1 MTQANDRKEGGVV
14 RRVALVFGGSRS
26 VDAATV
32 ARLVDSGFIVA
43 HVCTARPNLTQ
54 ETSSRMSAPADA
66 VVPIEL
72 DNTRAGWVPDA
83 IARTVAQVG
92 LPDAV
97 VINAG
102 LLQFPTGASLA
113 LGDLELRLGSDVRRI
128 YEIVQC
134 AAPHMRDG
142 GRIVTV
148 AAGAAEWNGATAAV
162 MSMARAAVAS
172 LVKGLA
178 LDLSGRRIAVNNIQ
192 SGPIDADMANDYAP
206 HLDGRIPLGWVG
218 KPQEIAALV
227 VYLASDAS
235 GAMTGASITIDGGF
249 AL

>member
-1 MTQANDRKEGGVV
+1 MTQVIDGMEGGAV
-14 RRVALVFGGSRS
+14 RRVALVFGDSRS

-32 ARLVDSGFIVA
+32 TRLVGCGFVVA
-43 HVCTARPNLTQ
+43 HACAARR
-54 ETSSRMSAPADA
+54 SRTPESAPCLPGTVSA
-66 VVPIEL
+66 VVPIEV
-72 DNTRAGWVPDA
+72 DDTRAGWAADV
-83 IARTVAQVG
+83 IARTVRQVG
-92 LPDAV
+92 PPDAV

-102 LLQFPTGASLA
+102 LLQFLPGVSLT
-113 LGDLELRLGSDVRRI
+113 LGDLELRLGNDVRRV
-128 YEIVQC
+128 YEIIQS
-134 AAPHMRDG
+134 AAAEMRPG

-162 MSMARAAVAS
+162 LSMARAAVAS

-178 LDLSGRRIAVNNIQ
+178 LDLSARRITVNNIQ
-192 SGPIDADMANDYAP
+192 SGPIDADMASEYSP

-218 KPQEIAALV
+218 KPQEIASLV
-227 VYLASDAS
+227 AYLATDAS